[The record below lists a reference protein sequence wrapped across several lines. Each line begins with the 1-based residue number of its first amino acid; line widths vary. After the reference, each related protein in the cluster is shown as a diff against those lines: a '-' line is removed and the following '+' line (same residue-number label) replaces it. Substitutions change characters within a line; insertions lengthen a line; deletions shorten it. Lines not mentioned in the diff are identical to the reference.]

1 MKSQDNSIGLFPLR
15 IFLLPGEQTTLHIY
29 EPRYLQLVNECH
41 NNNSFFGIPFQGKT
55 TLSEYGSLVKIVQI
69 LKNYENGELD
79 ILVECHQNF
88 KINQFEAK
96 NENKLYPS
104 GTIALIK
111 DLVFNPDKTLL
122 EQVTLYLK
130 LLLDKDITR
139 DMSDLLSEKNI
150 INVVNLTD
158 DEKIKFLR
166 YNNDKKNEFLNRKIK
181 FMLIL
186 LRQEKKVEQNFYLN

>member
-29 EPRYLQLVNECH
+29 EPRYLQLINECY
-41 NNNSFFGIPFQGKT
+41 NSKNYFGIPFQGKT

-79 ILVECHQNF
+79 ILVECCQNF

-96 NENKLYPS
+96 KENKLYPS

-111 DLVFNPDKTLL
+111 DVVFNPEKTLL
-122 EQVTLYLK
+122 DQVTLYLK
-130 LLLDKDITR
+130 LLLDKDISR

>member
-29 EPRYLQLVNECH
+29 EPRYLQLINECYKSK
-41 NNNSFFGIPFQGKT
+41 NYFGIPFQGKT

-79 ILVECHQNF
+79 ILVECCQNF

-96 NENKLYPS
+96 KENKLYPS

-111 DLVFNPDKTLL
+111 DIVFNPDKTLL
-122 EQVTLYLK
+122 NQVTLYLK
-130 LLLDKDITR
+130 LLLDKDISR

>member
-29 EPRYLQLVNECH
+29 EPRYLQLINECYKSK
-41 NNNSFFGIPFQGKT
+41 NYFGIPFQGKT

-79 ILVECHQNF
+79 ILVECCQNF

-96 NENKLYPS
+96 KENKLYPS

-111 DLVFNPDKTLL
+111 DVVFNPDKTLL
-122 EQVTLYLK
+122 NQVTLYLK
-130 LLLDKDITR
+130 LLLDKDISR

>member
-1 MKSQDNSIGLFPLR
+1 MKDRDNSIGLFPLR
-15 IFLLPGEQTTLHIY
+15 IFLFPGEQTTLHIY
-29 EPRYLQLVNECH
+29 EPRYLQLINEC
-41 NNNSFFGIPFQGKT
+41 NLNKTFFGIPFQGKT
-55 TLSEYGSLVKIVQI
+55 TLSEYGSMVKIIQV

-79 ILVECHQNF
+79 ILVECIQNF

-96 NENKLYPS
+96 KENKLYPS
-104 GTIALIK
+104 GTIAVIK
-111 DLVFNPDKTLL
+111 DVMFTPDKSLL
-122 EQVTLYLK
+122 EQVTQYLK
-130 LLLDKDITR
+130 LLLDKDITN

-166 YNNDKKNEFLNRKIK
+166 YNNDKKNDFLNRKIK

>member
-1 MKSQDNSIGLFPLR
+1 MIIYVNKITITVCTLF
-15 IFLLPGEQTTLHIY
+15 IFILSNAVSLYAADSAVILQYHRFGEADYPSTNI
-29 EPRYLQLVNECH
+29 
-41 NNNSFFGIPFQGKT
+41 
-55 TLSEYGSLVKIVQI
+55 
-69 LKNYENGELD
+69 
-79 ILVECHQNF
+79 

-96 NENKLYPS
+96 KENKLYPS

-111 DLVFNPDKTLL
+111 DVVFNPEKTLL
-122 EQVTLYLK
+122 DQVTLYLK
-130 LLLDKDITR
+130 LLLDKDISR